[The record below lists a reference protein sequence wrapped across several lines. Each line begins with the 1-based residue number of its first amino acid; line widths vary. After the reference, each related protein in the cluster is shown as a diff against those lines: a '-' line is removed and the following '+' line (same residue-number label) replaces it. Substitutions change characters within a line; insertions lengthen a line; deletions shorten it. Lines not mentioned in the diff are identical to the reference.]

1 MLRHGALEIDLDRRE
16 VRLDG
21 NPINLSDVEFRTLVA
36 VLQGNGRVLTRNRL
50 IEIIY
55 GMDRDVLGRTIDVAV
70 RRIRAKLGDDAD
82 SPQYI
87 ATVRGVGY
95 RAAARPDGPPT

>member
-1 MLRHGALEIDLDRRE
+1 MLQA
-16 VRLDG
+16 
-21 NPINLSDVEFRTLVA
+21 
-36 VLQGNGRVLTRNRL
+36 NGRVLTRNRL

-70 RRIRAKLGDDAD
+70 RRIRAKLGDEAV
-82 SPQYI
+82 SPRYI

-95 RAAARPDGPPT
+95 RAAPGPDARPT